1 MLQHPKSTPTKL
13 DNDGPTVL
21 VVEDS
26 RTTSSAIATGSM
38 AASLHA
44 DCVGDGIGYM
54 VGRRFG
60 LPVRRHAHAA
70 AESRCRGHR
79 RRRGLWKDR

>member
-26 RTTSSAIATGSM
+26 RTFHLFCWYG
-38 AASLHA
+38 
-44 DCVGDGIGYM
+44 
-54 VGRRFG
+54 
-60 LPVRRHAHAA
+60 PVFVRDQSAA
-70 AESRCRGHR
+70 AELVQGPQAEIGSSASHAGVE
-79 RRRGLWKDR
+79 

>member
-44 DCVGDGIGYM
+44 DCAPWAFGTSLPHQPRL
-54 VGRRFG
+54 GRM
-60 LPVRRHAHAA
+60 A
-70 AESRCRGHR
+70 
-79 RRRGLWKDR
+79 LWNG

>member
-44 DCVGDGIGYM
+44 DCA
-54 VGRRFG
+54 
-60 LPVRRHAHAA
+60 P
-70 AESRCRGHR
+70 
-79 RRRGLWKDR
+79 